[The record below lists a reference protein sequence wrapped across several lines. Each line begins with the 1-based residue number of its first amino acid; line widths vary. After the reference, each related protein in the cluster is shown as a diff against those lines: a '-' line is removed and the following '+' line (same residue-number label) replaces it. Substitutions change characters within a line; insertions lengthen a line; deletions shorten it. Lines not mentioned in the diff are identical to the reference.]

1 MPFPLPIYV
10 IGDIHGQLAAFEKA
24 LRAIEE
30 DGGTNAPIVIIG
42 DLVDRGADS
51 RRVIDLAMEQQ
62 ASGKPIVV
70 LKGNHDRMFEYFMQ
84 SPPRHDP
91 LLRVGHHW
99 FHEALG
105 SVETM
110 ASYSVEVRED
120 LQLRQVHE
128 RALEQ
133 VPEAHVAFL
142 KTLPTHYDQ
151 GEVFFLH
158 AGIRPNIQLEQQT
171 EDDLLWIRKEFL
183 DFAAPH
189 SKLMLH
195 GHTPEKGPKQY
206 SNRIN
211 VDGGAGYGRPL
222 VPVAIEAGEM
232 RALF

>member
-1 MPFPLPIYV
+1 MPSFLPIYV

-24 LRAIEE
+24 LSAIEAE
-30 DGGTNAPIVIIG
+30 GGADAPIVIIG

-51 RRVIDLAMEQQ
+51 RRVIDLAMEQL
-62 ASGKPIVV
+62 ASDKPVVV

-84 SPPRHDP
+84 SPPRQDP
-91 LLRVGHHW
+91 FLRVGYHW
-99 FHEALG
+99 FHEVLG
-105 SVETM
+105 GIETM
-110 ASYSVEVRED
+110 ASYGVEVRED

-128 RALEQ
+128 RALER
-133 VPEAHVAFL
+133 VPKEHIAFL

-151 GEVFFLH
+151 GEVFFAH
-158 AGIRPNIQLEQQT
+158 AGIRPNVPLEQQT

-189 SKLMLH
+189 PKLIVH

-211 VDGGAGYGRPL
+211 VDGGAGFGRPL
-222 VPVAIEAGEM
+222 VPVAIEAGKM

>member
-1 MPFPLPIYV
+1 M
-10 IGDIHGQLAAFEKA
+10 
-24 LRAIEE
+24 
-30 DGGTNAPIVIIG
+30 
-42 DLVDRGADS
+42 
-51 RRVIDLAMEQQ
+51 
-62 ASGKPIVV
+62 
-70 LKGNHDRMFEYFMQ
+70 
-84 SPPRHDP
+84 
-91 LLRVGHHW
+91 
-99 FHEALG
+99 
-105 SVETM
+105 
-110 ASYSVEVRED
+110 
-120 LQLRQVHE
+120 QLRQVHE

-151 GEVFFLH
+151 GEVFFVH

-189 SKLMLH
+189 PKFLAH

-206 SNRIN
+206 SRIN